1 MNGEF
6 LLDTNA
12 LISLIKKDTPL
23 ENLSIK
29 TQFYLS
35 IISEME
41 LLSYSKLS
49 ILEEQLISS
58 VLNSSCVINITEE
71 IKKMTIRLRKSF
83 NLKLPDAI
91 IAATAIVKGLTLV
104 TDDKTFNRVS
114 GLNVT
119 SVNNLLS

>member
-1 MNGEF
+1 
-6 LLDTNA
+6 
-12 LISLIKKDTPL
+12 
-23 ENLSIK
+23 
-29 TQFYLS
+29 
-35 IISEME
+35 ME

-49 ILEEQLISS
+49 ISEEQLISS

-71 IKKMTIRLRKSF
+71 IKKMTIGLRKKF

-104 TDDKTFNRVS
+104 TDDKTFSRVS